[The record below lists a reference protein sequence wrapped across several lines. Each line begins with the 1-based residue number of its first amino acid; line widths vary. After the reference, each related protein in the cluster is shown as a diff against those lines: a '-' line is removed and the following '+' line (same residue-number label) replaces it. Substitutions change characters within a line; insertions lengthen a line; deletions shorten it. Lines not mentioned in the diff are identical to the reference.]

1 MKYAIACKCNA
12 FWLTLKDFAPNI
24 LKNSAHIYTTPEE
37 LKESIKSDI
46 DVIFFPHW
54 SWLVPDE
61 ILSRF
66 NCVCFHST
74 PLPYGRGGSPVQ
86 NMVLNGKE
94 NTEFVALKMIKEVD
108 AGPIYMRNTVSLIG
122 GGEEVFRR
130 IYKTSISMMSELL
143 KGLPI
148 PQEQNNENIYE
159 FKRRTPRDSEM
170 LMTESIEHIFDKIR
184 ILDIEGYP
192 PAFLDIG
199 DYRLTF
205 THPVMKMSGE
215 IDAHIKITRRKT
227 IE

>member
-12 FWLTLKDFAPNI
+12 FWLTLKDFAPDI
-24 LKNSAHIYTTPEE
+24 FKSAVHIYTTPDE
-37 LKESIKSDI
+37 LKESINADI

-94 NTEFVALKMIKEVD
+94 NTEVVALKMIKEID

-130 IYKTSISMMSELL
+130 IYKTSISMMSELV

-148 PQEQNNENIYE
+148 PQEQSNENIYE
-159 FKRRTPRDSEM
+159 FKRRTPSDSEM
-170 LMTESIEHIFDKIR
+170 FMTESIEHIFDKIR

-215 IDAHIKITRRKT
+215 IDAHIKIARRKI

>member
-12 FWLTLKDFAPNI
+12 FWLTLKEFAPNI
-24 LKNSAHIYTTPEE
+24 FKNASHIYMTPDE
-37 LKESIKSDI
+37 LEGSINSDI

-54 SWLVPDE
+54 SWLVPDN
-61 ILSRF
+61 ILSKF
-66 NCVCFHST
+66 VCVCFHST

-86 NMVLNGKE
+86 NMVLNGHE
-94 NTEFVALKMIKEVD
+94 NTEVVALKMTKQID
-108 AGPIYMRNTVSLIG
+108 AGPIYMRKAVSLIG

-130 IYKTSISMMSELL
+130 IYKTSISMMSELV
-143 KGLPI
+143 KELPT
-148 PQEQNNENIYE
+148 PQEQNSEDVFK
-159 FKRRTPRDSEM
+159 FKRRQPSDSEM
-170 LMTESIEHIFDKIR
+170 LMTESIERIFDKIR

-192 PAFLDIG
+192 PAFLEIG

-215 IDAHIKITRRKT
+215 IDAHIKISRRKT